1 MALGSVGKSRGVSR
15 PETSPGFSS
24 PWSAR
29 QDPDRLPGPSPGVEP
44 AHTTAQLELVLNV
57 FNLEEGNTF
66 LNSQNLVAVMALPYM
81 FLAFFSQLNKLYN
94 FYFLL
99 GSKETKF

>member
-1 MALGSVGKSRGVSR
+1 MAGSQLDKGKEVALGSVGKSRGVSR

-44 AHTTAQLELVLNV
+44 AHTTAQLELALNV
-57 FNLEEGNTF
+57 FNLKKGTLF
-66 LNSQNLVAVMALPYM
+66 L
-81 FLAFFSQLNKLYN
+81 
-94 FYFLL
+94 
-99 GSKETKF
+99 TRRT